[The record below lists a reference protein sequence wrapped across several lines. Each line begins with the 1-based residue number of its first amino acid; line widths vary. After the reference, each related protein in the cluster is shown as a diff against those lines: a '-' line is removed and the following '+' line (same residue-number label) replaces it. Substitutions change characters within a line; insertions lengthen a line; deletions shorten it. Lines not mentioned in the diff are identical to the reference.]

1 MSAARLEVVARQI
14 CDHRQLAFRG
24 LLGQGAF
31 KETYLVEGT
40 DGELLALKILLPGH
54 NPERTAR
61 EIEAMLRC
69 SHPNV
74 ARLRLVDSL
83 GVDGVEHVYM
93 LEEYL
98 SGGTL
103 GTLLERGL
111 LSRPQVIHLARRL
124 VDALGHIAEL
134 GLVHRDLKPENI
146 MFRGGIEAP
155 VVVDFGIVRDLTSR
169 SLTQT
174 WFMRGP
180 GTPYFAAPEQLNNEK
195 ELIDWR
201 TDQFSLGIVLAI
213 CICGRHP
220 YEDVVGNSARTVEQ
234 VATRIGPTEQFRA
247 AIAEVGFTL
256 LERMVSPW
264 PVQRFRRPE
273 QLIQAWEETGENP

>member
-1 MSAARLEVVARQI
+1 MSAARLEAVALQI
-14 CDHRQLAFRG
+14 CEQRQLAFRG
-24 LLGQGAF
+24 LLGWGAF

-74 ARLRLVDSL
+74 AKLRLVDDFA
-83 GVDGVEHVYM
+83 VDGVEHVYM

-111 LSRPQVIHLARRL
+111 LSRMQVIQLARQL
-124 VDALGHIAEL
+124 VGALGHIAEL

-146 MFRGGIEAP
+146 MFRGDIETP
-155 VVVDFGIVRDLTSR
+155 VIVDFGIVRDLTSS

-201 TDQFSLGIVLAI
+201 TDQFSLGVVLAL
-213 CICGRHP
+213 CISGRHP
-220 YEDVVGNSARTVEQ
+220 YEDVIGDFAHTVEQ
-234 VATRIGPTEQFRA
+234 VATRIGPTEQFRSA
-247 AIAEVGFTL
+247 SAQAGLVL

-264 PVQRFRRPE
+264 PVHRFRRPE